1 MNCIYVKKKRKREK
15 NKADCKGIYKITLK
29 EERRKKMMKNMQNNI
44 RRVQSMRKKREDNI
58 ILKAQYIIQYT
69 LDGAIT

>member
-1 MNCIYVKKKRKREK
+1 
-15 NKADCKGIYKITLK
+15 
-29 EERRKKMMKNMQNNI
+29 MQNNI

-69 LDGAIT
+69 LWWDYYLTFNKMVLFEI